1 MLLLIVGIGYGEWVK
16 ELEDDIQYKRD
27 QDLMYI
33 KYSYD
38 VQEVKKHLTSVQ
50 FKQNPNQVL
59 LLNE

>member
-27 QDLMYI
+27 QDLMCI

-38 VQEVKKHLTSVQ
+38 VQVMKHLMSVQ
-50 FKQNPNQVL
+50 FKQNPNQVP

>member
-1 MLLLIVGIGYGEWVK
+1 MGYIGWVK
-16 ELEDDIQYKRD
+16 KLEDDIQYKRD

-38 VQEVKKHLTSVQ
+38 VQEVMKHLMPVQ
-50 FKQNPNQVL
+50 FKQNPNQVP

>member
-1 MLLLIVGIGYGEWVK
+1 MGYGEWVK

-38 VQEVKKHLTSVQ
+38 VQEVMKHLMPVQ
-50 FKQNPNQVL
+50 FKQNPNQVP

>member
-1 MLLLIVGIGYGEWVK
+1 MGYGELVK